1 MAHSDIRA
9 VASVLMLK
17 DQVRQGTMRVQ
28 YSCEEALWMS
38 RVAGIEDFLSYEER
52 IVNSACIYSNLRT
65 DAIVLLVTESE
76 VLRVLAMTKVIPYL
90 SVFFYIS
97 L

>member
-17 DQVRQGTMRVQ
+17 DQVRLGTMRVQ

-38 RVAGIEDFLSYEER
+38 RVAGIEDFQER

-65 DAIVLLVTESE
+65 AAIVLLVTESE